1 MRDFRDAKAMAQSL
15 REALKAK
22 SVSLTYSE
30 SLELVARTLGVPDWN
45 VLAARIQASQSTL
58 APSVPSMSAAD
69 LPAPAAGARIPI
81 IPMRDLVLFPQMVT
95 PIFVGRER
103 TRRAVDSAMA
113 GDGRILAVTQRRSAD
128 DEPTLDALYSVGVVA
143 SVINRMTL
151 PDGTLK
157 VFVSGLKRAALVSMV
172 DDEYLAAEV
181 TPVEEGRGQ
190 SAEAA
195 ALSRTV
201 LDTYMIYAKIDLSP
215 PAQGPRTSFRLPYV
229 GDPSVLV
236 DSIAPS
242 LSVGIDKKQQIL
254 ETGDV
259 VTRLEMLLELMDQLP
274 A

>member
-30 SLELVARTLGVPDWN
+30 SLELIARTLGVPDWN

-58 APSVPSMSAAD
+58 TSSGPSISAAAQR
-69 LPAPAAGARIPI
+69 APAAGASVPI

-113 GDGRILAVTQRRSAD
+113 GDGRILVVTQRRSAD
-128 DEPTLDALYSVGVVA
+128 DEPALDALYSVGVTA

-157 VFVSGLKRAALVSMV
+157 VFVSGLKRAALVRLL
-172 DDEYLAAEV
+172 DDEYLAAEIV
-181 TPVEEGRGQ
+181 PVEEERSQ
-190 SAEAA
+190 TTEALN
-195 ALSRTV
+195 LSRAV
-201 LDTYMIYAKIDLSP
+201 LDAYLIYAKIDFSP
-215 PAQGPRTSFRLPYV
+215 PLQGPQTRFRLPYV
-229 GDPSVLV
+229 GDPSMLA

-242 LSVGIDKKQQIL
+242 LSIGLDKKQQFL

-259 VTRLEMLLELMDQLP
+259 VRRLEMILELMDRPP

>member
-30 SLELVARTLGVPDWN
+30 SLELIARTLGVPDWN
-45 VLAARIQASQSTL
+45 VLAARIQASQSAL
-58 APSVPSMSAAD
+58 GPSMSAAT
-69 LPAPAAGARIPI
+69 LPTPAAGAGVPV

-113 GDGRILAVTQRRSAD
+113 RDGRILVVTQRRSAD
-128 DEPTLDALYSVGVVA
+128 DEPTLDALYSVGVTA

-157 VFVSGLKRAALVSMV
+157 VFVSGLKRAALVRLV
-172 DDEYLAAEV
+172 DDECLAAEV
-181 TPVEEGRGQ
+181 APVEEGRSQ
-190 SAEAA
+190 TEEALN
-195 ALSRTV
+195 LSRAV
-201 LDTYMIYAKIDLSP
+201 LDAYLIHAKIDFSP
-215 PAQGPRTSFRLPYV
+215 PLQGPQTRFRLPYV
-229 GDPSVLV
+229 GDPSTLA

-242 LSVGIDKKQQIL
+242 LSIGLDKKQQLL

-259 VTRLEMLLELMDQLP
+259 VRRLEMILELMESSS

>member
-30 SLELVARTLGVPDWN
+30 SLELIARTLGVPDWN

-58 APSVPSMSAAD
+58 APSGPSILAAA
-69 LPAPAAGARIPI
+69 LPTPAARSGVPV
-81 IPMRDLVLFPQMVT
+81 IPMRDLVLFPQMVM

-113 GDGRILAVTQRRSAD
+113 GDGRILVVTQRRSAD
-128 DEPTLDALYSVGVVA
+128 DEPTLDALYPVGVTA

-157 VFVSGLKRAALVSMV
+157 VFVSGLKRAALVRLV
-172 DDEYLAAEV
+172 DDECLAAEIA
-181 TPVEEGRGQ
+181 PVEEERSQ
-190 SAEAA
+190 TAEALN
-195 ALSRTV
+195 LSRAV
-201 LDTYMIYAKIDLSP
+201 LGAYLIYAKIDFSP
-215 PAQGPRTSFRLPYV
+215 PLQGPQTRFRLPYV
-229 GDPSVLV
+229 GDPSILA

-242 LSVGIDKKQQIL
+242 LSVGIDKKQQLL

-259 VTRLEMLLELMDQLP
+259 VTRLEMLLGMMDPPP

>member
-15 REALKAK
+15 REALKTK

-30 SLELVARTLGVPDWN
+30 SLELIARTLGVPDWN

-58 APSVPSMSAAD
+58 APSGPSIPAAALPTSAARSGV
-69 LPAPAAGARIPI
+69 PV

-103 TRRAVDSAMA
+103 TRRAVDSAVA
-113 GDGRILAVTQRRSAD
+113 GDGRILVVTQRRSAD
-128 DEPTLDALYSVGVVA
+128 DEPTLDALYPVGVTA

-157 VFVSGLKRAALVSMV
+157 VFVSGLKRAALVRLV
-172 DDEYLAAEV
+172 DDECLAAEIA
-181 TPVEEGRGQ
+181 PVDEERSQ
-190 SAEAA
+190 TAEALN
-195 ALSRTV
+195 LSRAV
-201 LDTYMIYAKIDLSP
+201 LEAYQIYANVDFSDL
-215 PAQGPRTSFRLPYV
+215 ARATQTRFGLPHI
-229 GDPSVLV
+229 GDPGMVA
-236 DSIAPS
+236 DSIAPM
-242 LSVGIDKKQQIL
+242 LSIGIDKRQQLL

-259 VTRLEMLLELMDQLP
+259 VTRLETLLELMDRPP

>member
-30 SLELVARTLGVPDWN
+30 SLELIARTLGVPDWN
-45 VLAARIQASQSTL
+45 VLAARIQASQSTSTPPGSTISVT
-58 APSVPSMSAAD
+58 APPTAV
-69 LPAPAAGARIPI
+69 AGAGVPV

-113 GDGRILAVTQRRSAD
+113 GDGRILVVTQRRSAD
-128 DEPTLDALYSVGVVA
+128 DEPTLDALYPVGVTA

-157 VFVSGLKRAALVSMV
+157 VFVSGLKRAALVRLV
-172 DDEYLAAEV
+172 DDECLAAEIA
-181 TPVEEGRGQ
+181 PVDEERSQ
-190 SAEAA
+190 TAEALN
-195 ALSRTV
+195 LSRAV
-201 LDTYMIYAKIDLSP
+201 LEAYQIYANVDFSDL
-215 PAQGPRTSFRLPYV
+215 ARATQTRFGLPHI
-229 GDPSVLV
+229 GDPGMVA
-236 DSIAPS
+236 DSIAPM
-242 LSVGIDKKQQIL
+242 LSIGIDKRQQLL

-259 VTRLEMLLELMDQLP
+259 VTRLETLLELMDRPP